1 VRVTAAE
8 GRMGTLVD
16 VFVGN
21 YPEIDWDLYSL
32 WVEVAS
38 PLALETDSCRRA

>member
-1 VRVTAAE
+1 
-8 GRMGTLVD
+8 MGTLVD

-32 WVEVAS
+32 WVEVWGDQHAS
-38 PLALETDSCRRA
+38 EAFIWITALGS